1 MQRRMRLVA
10 LAGLA
15 VGVAAGVVVLWPWGD
30 RVTTA
35 NFSHVRPGMTRA
47 EVETIF
53 GGPPGDYATVRTV
66 SANRPY
72 EYVVNMAG
80 GSTVRCSDWRDDS
93 CLIRVTWDEDGAVSG
108 VVWEPNKASGDGPL
122 GNLRW
127 RFERQWH
134 RWFP

>member
-1 MQRRMRLVA
+1 MRRRKLLGV

-15 VGVAAGVVVLWPWGD
+15 VVIAAGLIVLRPWGD

-35 NFSHVRPGMTRA
+35 NFSHIRPGMTRVKVDA
-47 EVETIF
+47 LL

-66 SANRPY
+66 SANQPY

-80 GSTVRCSDWRDDS
+80 GSTVSCSDWRDDS
-93 CLIRVTWDEDGAVSG
+93 YLIRVTWDDGGAVSG

-127 RFERQWH
+127 RFERQWR

>member
-1 MQRRMRLVA
+1 MRKRKLLVVLVGLVVVSA
-10 LAGLA
+10 AGLI
-15 VGVAAGVVVLWPWGD
+15 VLRPWGD
-30 RVTTA
+30 RLTTA
-35 NFSHVRPGMTRA
+35 NISRVRPGMTRA
-47 EVETIF
+47 EVETIL

-72 EYVVNMAG
+72 ENVVNLAG
-80 GSTVRCSDWRDDS
+80 GSTVRCSDWRDDY
-93 CLIRVTWDEDGAVSG
+93 CLIRVTWDGGGAVSG

-127 RFERQWH
+127 RFERQWR